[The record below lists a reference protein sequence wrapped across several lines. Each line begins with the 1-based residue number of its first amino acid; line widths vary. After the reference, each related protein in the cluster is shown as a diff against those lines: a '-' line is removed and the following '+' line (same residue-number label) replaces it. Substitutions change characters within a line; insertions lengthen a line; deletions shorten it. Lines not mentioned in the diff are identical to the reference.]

1 MIGIDVVS
9 ISRIKRFHER
19 FGDKALNKFL
29 SPKEIAL
36 VKNDTSLAG
45 FYAAKEA
52 IAKALGLGISREC
65 GFFDIQLYKDPLNA
79 PYFTL
84 SAHLIETFCITDTS
98 LSITHDGDFAIAV
111 AVIEGK
117 SIKRV
122 LAH

>member
-1 MIGIDVVS
+1 MIGIDIVS
-9 ISRIKRFHER
+9 IRRIKQFHER

-29 SPKEIAL
+29 SPEEIAL

-52 IAKALGLGISREC
+52 IAKALGVGISQQC
-65 GFFDIQLYKDPLNA
+65 GFFDIKLHKDALNA

-98 LSITHDGDFAIAV
+98 LSISHDGDFAIAV
-111 AVIEGK
+111 AVIEGNRK
-117 SIKRV
+117 KRD
-122 LAH
+122 LSH

>member
-1 MIGIDVVS
+1 MIGIDIVS

-19 FGDKALNKFL
+19 FGNKALAKFL
-29 SPKEIAL
+29 SPNEIAL
-36 VKNDTSLAG
+36 VKNNTSLAG

-52 IAKALGLGISREC
+52 IAKALGLGISEQC
-65 GFFDIQLYKDPLNA
+65 GFFDIQLYKDSLNA